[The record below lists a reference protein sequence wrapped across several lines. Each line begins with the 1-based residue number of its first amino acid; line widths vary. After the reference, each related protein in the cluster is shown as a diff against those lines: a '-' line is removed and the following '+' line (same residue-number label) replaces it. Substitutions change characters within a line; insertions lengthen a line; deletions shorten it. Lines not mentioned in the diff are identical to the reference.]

1 VKKSNRILIAIV
13 GGLAAALLHASVA
26 ALTPLSAL
34 LFYLAPLPLFMVGF
48 SQGWTGAL
56 ASAAV
61 GGGVL
66 GAISGAKTALFFLAA
81 SALGPVLLT
90 KLAFINRPAA
100 SSGSEGEAHGSG
112 VQWYPEGRLILWAAA
127 LSGALLTLVILF
139 LGPDA
144 ESFRATLKE
153 IAAKLAD
160 PLQKNLPA
168 EQRAG
173 FAQLVDFMVMLAPV
187 ASAATWLVAMT
198 INLYLAS
205 RLLKRWGLSLRPWS
219 PFHSL
224 AFPRKAGAALAAACA
239 LSLMPGTA
247 GLLGTVYAAPLC
259 AAFAILGLAVVHFL
273 LVDHTARVALLA
285 GLYAALIL
293 LSWIVMLPL
302 IALGLAELGWN
313 IRARYRSQH
322 PLNRKS

>member
-1 VKKSNRILIAIV
+1 VKNSSQILIAIV
-13 GGLAAALLHASVA
+13 AGLAAALLHASVV
-26 ALTPLSAL
+26 ALTPLSAF
-34 LFYLAPLPLFMVGF
+34 LFYLAPLPLFMVGL
-48 SQGWTGAL
+48 SQGWTAAL

-66 GAISGAKTALFFLAA
+66 SVIWGPKTGFFFLAA
-81 SALGPVLLT
+81 SAVGPVILT
-90 KLAFINRPAA
+90 RLALINRRGAH
-100 SSGSEGEAHGSG
+100 SGSEGEAHAGG
-112 VQWYPEGRLILWAAA
+112 VQWYPEGRLILWAAGLA
-127 LSGALLTLVILF
+127 GALLTLVILF

-153 IAAKLAD
+153 IVTRMAE
-160 PLQKNLPA
+160 PLRKNMPA
-168 EQRAG
+168 EQQPG
-173 FAQLVDFMVMLAPV
+173 FAQLVDFVVLLAPL
-187 ASAATWLVAMT
+187 ASAAAWLAAMT
-198 INLYLAS
+198 INLFLAS
-205 RLLKRWGLSLRPWS
+205 RLLKMWGRSLRPWA

-224 AFPRKAGAALAAACA
+224 AFPRKAGAALAGACA

-247 GLLGTVYAAPLC
+247 GLLGSVYAAPLC

-273 LVDHTARVALLA
+273 LLEHSARVALLA

-313 IRARYRSQH
+313 LRARYTTH
-322 PLNRKS
+322 KPVNRKS